1 MSELIPVG
9 PENVIW
15 NYAIM
20 HLMMS
25 IYKISISKKNLVY
38 TRHVLDTKNITD
50 IKNKQNKKLVS
61 AVKVP
66 PIYSKKCGFH
76 TWNW

>member
-20 HLMMS
+20 HLTIS
-25 IYKISISKKNLVY
+25 IHKISISKKNLVY

-50 IKNKQNKKLVS
+50 IKNKQDKKLVS

-76 TWNW
+76 TWN

>member
-9 PENVIW
+9 PENMIW

-25 IYKISISKKNLVY
+25 IHKISISNKNLVY
-38 TRHVLDTKNITD
+38 ARHVLDTKDITD
-50 IKNKQNKKLVS
+50 IKNKEPDMKIGLL
-61 AVKVP
+61 
-66 PIYSKKCGFH
+66 
-76 TWNW
+76 

>member
-9 PENVIW
+9 PENMIW

-25 IYKISISKKNLVY
+25 IHKISISNKNLVY
-38 TRHVLDTKNITD
+38 TRHVLDTKDITD
-50 IKNKQNKKLVS
+50 IKNKQKQEISL
-61 AVKVP
+61 
-66 PIYSKKCGFH
+66 CF
-76 TWNW
+76 

>member
-9 PENVIW
+9 PENMIW

-25 IYKISISKKNLVY
+25 IHKISISNKNLVY
-38 TRHVLDTKNITD
+38 TRHVLDTKDITD
-50 IKNKQNKKLVS
+50 IKNKQPQEISL
-61 AVKVP
+61 
-66 PIYSKKCGFH
+66 CF
-76 TWNW
+76 

>member
-9 PENVIW
+9 PENMIW

-25 IYKISISKKNLVY
+25 IHKISISNKNLVY
-38 TRHVLDTKNITD
+38 TRYVLDTKDITD
-50 IKNKQNKKLVS
+50 IKNKQKQEISL
-61 AVKVP
+61 
-66 PIYSKKCGFH
+66 CF
-76 TWNW
+76 

>member
-9 PENVIW
+9 PENMIW

-25 IYKISISKKNLVY
+25 IHKISISNKNLVY
-38 TRHVLDTKNITD
+38 ARHVLDTKDITD
-50 IKNKQNKKLVS
+50 IKNKQKQEISL
-61 AVKVP
+61 
-66 PIYSKKCGFH
+66 CF
-76 TWNW
+76 